1 LIWSHADYQSTD
13 TAYRLFGVTCH
24 RGAEL
29 LFGHYT
35 SYVRGP
41 QGAWFHADDEDMTP
55 VPLSKV
61 LNENTAYL
69 LSYIRV
75 GDSDQ
80 GLGARP
86 TSTKSSPLPARP
98 SANGHT
104 NGNVNGH
111 ANGTNGSA
119 ASSPSMKRKRQWT
132 DDDDSQPAT
141 PSRAAYTP
149 PPSDSEEE
157 TPQDRTPIK
166 WAYSGNPKKSKG
178 LLAPRAQ
185 NPESLKVS
193 PIDRPSH
200 PSPGLDSPRRK
211 KDKMRKKM
219 KGPPMPFKAGNGRS
233 GGGGGAFQKGGKGR
247 HGRGPFRG

>member
-1 LIWSHADYQSTD
+1 M
-13 TAYRLFGVTCH
+13 TCH

-29 LFGHYT
+29 RFGHYT

-61 LNENTAYL
+61 LGENTAYV

-75 GDSDQ
+75 GESDQ
-80 GLGARP
+80 GAGARP
-86 TSTKSSPLPARP
+86 TSTKSSPLPSRP
-98 SANGHT
+98 PANGNGHV
-104 NGNVNGH
+104 NGNGNGHPGVNGGS
-111 ANGTNGSA
+111 ASA

-132 DDDDSQPAT
+132 DDDESQPAT

-149 PPSDSEEE
+149 PPSDSDEEE
-157 TPQDRTPIK
+157 EKIERTPIK
-166 WAYSGNPKKSKG
+166 WTYGGNSNKKAKN

-185 NPESLKVS
+185 NPESLKIS

-200 PSPGLDSPRRK
+200 PSPGTPGRGRKGDKRDRK
-211 KDKMRKKM
+211 KR
-219 KGPPMPFKAGNGRS
+219 GAPMPFSQGGSGRRENG
-233 GGGGGAFQKGGKGR
+233 GFKKGGKGQQR
-247 HGRGPFRG
+247 NKSGGRGPFRG

>member
-1 LIWSHADYQSTD
+1 
-13 TAYRLFGVTCH
+13 
-24 RGAEL
+24 
-29 LFGHYT
+29 
-35 SYVRGP
+35 
-41 QGAWFHADDEDMTP
+41 MTP

-69 LSYIRV
+69 LSYIRI

-80 GLGARP
+80 GPGARP

-98 SANGHT
+98 LANGHVNGNG
-104 NGNVNGH
+104 NGNVNGNGH
-111 ANGTNGSA
+111 HNGTNGSA
-119 ASSPSMKRKRQWT
+119 ASSPSMKRKRQWI
-132 DDDDSQPAT
+132 DDDESQPAT

-149 PPSDSEEE
+149 PPSDSDEE
-157 TPQDRTPIK
+157 TPQERTPIK
-166 WAYSGNPKKSKG
+166 WTYGGNPKKSKA

-185 NPESLKVS
+185 NPESLKIS

-200 PSPGLDSPRRK
+200 PSPVLDSPRRK

-219 KGPPMPFKAGNGRS
+219 KGPPMPFKAGNGRN
-233 GGGGGAFQKGGKGR
+233 GGGGFPKGGKGR

>member
-1 LIWSHADYQSTD
+1 
-13 TAYRLFGVTCH
+13 VTCH

-29 LFGHYT
+29 RFGHYT

-55 VPLSKV
+55 VPLAKV

-80 GLGARP
+80 GPGARP

-98 SANGHT
+98 LANGHA
-104 NGNVNGH
+104 NGNGNANGNGH
-111 ANGTNGSA
+111 NNGTNGSA
-119 ASSPSMKRKRQWT
+119 ASPPSMKRKRQWT

-141 PSRAAYTP
+141 PSRAAHTP
-149 PPSDSEEE
+149 PPSDSDDEA
-157 TPQDRTPIK
+157 PQERTPIK
-166 WAYSGNPKKSKG
+166 WTYGGNPKKSKG

-185 NPESLKVS
+185 NPESLKIS

-200 PSPGLDSPRRK
+200 PSPVLDSPRRK

-219 KGPPMPFKAGNGRS
+219 KSGPPMPFKAGNGRNGS
-233 GGGGGAFQKGGKGR
+233 GGFPKGGKGR